1 MLGLLVQLAVDS
13 AALGQN
19 AADTAMRES
28 NELQALTT
36 ATLPLRGID
45 IRVADTGRQ
54 IDAFYAQRIPANY
67 SSIATRLGELEVQS
81 GVQLS
86 HVEYSQKSRD
96 PELKEISINSGI
108 TGEYPEIMRFVN
120 GLERDQI
127 LFVIRSMTFQGQQG
141 GQVNLQLSFSTW
153 LRPAAVAGGAIP
165 MAPAKQAHISSID
178 RRQ

>member
-1 MLGLLVQLAVDS
+1 MLGSFVQLAIDS
-13 AALGQN
+13 AALGQS
-19 AADTAMRES
+19 AADTAIREN

-36 ATLPLRGID
+36 STLPLHGAD
-45 IRVADTGRQ
+45 KRVADTGKQ
-54 IDAFYAQRIPANY
+54 IDDFYAQRIPANY

-96 PELKEISINSGI
+96 PEPTEILINSGVI
-108 TGEYPEIMRFVN
+108 GEYPEIMRFVN

-141 GQVNLQLSFSTW
+141 GQVNLQLSVSTW
-153 LRPAAVAGGAIP
+153 LRPADVKASSMPI
-165 MAPAKQAHISSID
+165 APEKPDISSVD
-178 RRQ
+178 RRH